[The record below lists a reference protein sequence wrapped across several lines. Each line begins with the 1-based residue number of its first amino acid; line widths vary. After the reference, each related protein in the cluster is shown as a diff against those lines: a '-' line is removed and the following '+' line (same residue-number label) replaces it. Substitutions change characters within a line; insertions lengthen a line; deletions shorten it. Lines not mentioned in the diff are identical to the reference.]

1 MPTGTPLEC
10 VITNKCV
17 ATPKKSLLVLGV
29 RDQIQWRAA
38 PPDSSYTLKLP
49 GGYFAGQGHEVDFE
63 LEITG
68 IRPLPETPLV
78 AIKKGSI
85 KPYIYDTGTVCQLSD
100 EPPEIIIGS

>member
-29 RDQIQWRAA
+29 RDQIQWKAA
-38 PPDSSYTLKLP
+38 PPTSSYTLKLP
-49 GGYFAGQGHEVDFE
+49 GGYFEGHAVDFE